1 MKYLYDIIYSDR
13 PYILFFLRCYW
24 FYIFKMLIFKILPL
38 KSNLL
43 QTHIFK
49 NKEEAGEG
57 RVSGQWMKQEEEEK
71 RHLYLNVYKNG
82 KH

>member
-1 MKYLYDIIYSDR
+1 
-13 PYILFFLRCYW
+13 
-24 FYIFKMLIFKILPL
+24 MLIFKILPL